1 MADGQD
7 GAVATDQRQAVHR
20 LRIDAD
26 PESVEKGLVTLVL
39 TLVELLRQL
48 MERQALRRVEQ
59 GSLTDDQIEKVGS
72 TLMALEARMAELRDH
87 FGLTV
92 EDLNLDLG
100 PLGPLLPREG
110 RQAQLWLECLANV
123 LAGVFHLLS
132 DLTGAAARTL
142 CLSLGLQVR
151 IASGPASLFLGPPL
165 AHLEPVAHLVEETHV
180 VRLLWVARWCTSQVL
195 AV

>member
-1 MADGQD
+1 MAGGRDGMVKAD
-7 GAVATDQRQAVHR
+7 RRNAVDR

-48 MERQALRRVEQ
+48 MERQALRRMEQ

-92 EDLNLDLG
+92 DDLNLDLG

-110 RQAQLWLECLANV
+110 R
-123 LAGVFHLLS
+123 
-132 DLTGAAARTL
+132 
-142 CLSLGLQVR
+142 
-151 IASGPASLFLGPPL
+151 
-165 AHLEPVAHLVEETHV
+165 
-180 VRLLWVARWCTSQVL
+180 
-195 AV
+195 

>member
-1 MADGQD
+1 MAAGQD
-7 GAVATDQRQAVHR
+7 GVVTPGQRTAVRR

-26 PESVEKGLVTLVL
+26 PESAEKGLVTLVL

-59 GSLTDDQIEKVGS
+59 GSLTDDQIERVGS

-100 PLGPLLPREG
+100 PLGSLLPREE
-110 RQAQLWLECLANV
+110 R
-123 LAGVFHLLS
+123 
-132 DLTGAAARTL
+132 
-142 CLSLGLQVR
+142 
-151 IASGPASLFLGPPL
+151 
-165 AHLEPVAHLVEETHV
+165 
-180 VRLLWVARWCTSQVL
+180 
-195 AV
+195 